1 MLIKIMLTKIMLTK
15 IMLAKILLTKNMA
28 SRIKT
33 LIIKISHQTILEK
46 QPIETKLHIISL
58 RL

>member
-1 MLIKIMLTKIMLTK
+1 
-15 IMLAKILLTKNMA
+15 MLAKIMLTKNMA

-46 QPIETKLHIISL
+46 QPIETKLHIIETLVKKSPIHITPL
-58 RL
+58 DY